1 MKIIDKNYK
10 IQRSYYFSSDNN
22 YVFMNNPW
30 LRKSYRIK
38 IRKNIEISE
47 LLHEFA
53 QLEYFSKAEIIN
65 ALLMLQIGETSAQL
79 LFKKLYQKG
88 IILDF
93 FDEYELQ
100 NNRYSR
106 QLLFFENFEQNQFS
120 ATEMQN
126 KLKNLKV
133 LIPGLGGYGSW
144 LALFC
149 AQMGVGHI
157 YILDYDSV
165 ELTNLNRQVL
175 FFEEDVGLLKVDSL
189 KKKLLQINSSIQVE
203 GINAKITNGNDLQKI
218 LKNVDLVYNSFGY
231 FPRHSKYGEL
241 SNVIL
246 DSCHKNKVDC
256 FFFNGSLVGP
266 IVNNVNREMFDKF
279 VNSDY
284 INEIRNYSIPNFKR
298 FTGALSP
305 RLVFTSSIVAWETL
319 RYQLLNNRLLL
330 DNLIQLDTIE
340 YRKTKIIKL
349 NEIL

>member
-175 FFEEDVGLLKVDSL
+175 FFE
-189 KKKLLQINSSIQVE
+189 
-203 GINAKITNGNDLQKI
+203 
-218 LKNVDLVYNSFGY
+218 
-231 FPRHSKYGEL
+231 
-241 SNVIL
+241 
-246 DSCHKNKVDC
+246 
-256 FFFNGSLVGP
+256 
-266 IVNNVNREMFDKF
+266 
-279 VNSDY
+279 
-284 INEIRNYSIPNFKR
+284 
-298 FTGALSP
+298 
-305 RLVFTSSIVAWETL
+305 
-319 RYQLLNNRLLL
+319 
-330 DNLIQLDTIE
+330 
-340 YRKTKIIKL
+340 
-349 NEIL
+349 